1 MMRRMLLAMVLVL
14 CAAGCG
20 DSDAEPP
27 RASSPAPTATAG
39 AAAAATVSPTD
50 PVAAAIERYAAA
62 VRAGDAAT
70 ICSDL
75 LSRAVLERVKSA
87 GGDCERDL
95 IADAVAAGGPA
106 YKVVVESVQFSGSDA
121 TARSQVTDR
130 RGTRAQTQPL
140 VREGGRWKLTV
151 GG

>member
-1 MMRRMLLAMVLVL
+1 MRRMLVATILVL

-20 DSDAEPP
+20 DGDAEAP
-27 RASSPAPTATAG
+27 RASTPAPAATTT
-39 AAAAATVSPTD
+39 AAAAGTVSADD

-95 IADAVAAGGPA
+95 IADAVAAGGPS
-106 YKVVVESVQFSGSDA
+106 YKVVVESVQSAGSSA
-121 TARSQVTDR
+121 TARTRVTDR